1 MASKKTPVVL
11 YLFEKLD
18 AEGRTVVTFD
28 DVSAAIKECN
38 DKFDLKLSDNN
49 PANFM
54 KDLLR
59 GMNGS
64 KNWPSELTEK
74 KITGRQLTGGGR
86 IFEFIPFDQG
96 QIEAFPNPFEPD
108 GDETEFVVE
117 SLSLPLATKTLGRE
131 DEAWLVQVSVWMRLL
146 ENHFA
151 RVSAQSLVEVSH
163 LQNNIKL
170 GRSEIDAL
178 FLAVEEQE
186 DKTHHNVLIICEA
199 KQHKDPIL
207 GDQIVRQVSAAF
219 RSIAHLDLSVNK
231 AIPIAIK
238 ALKGK
243 GSVYIV
249 EFDEWSREEALVKE
263 SEQKDL
269 SVASKAIYRLI
280 PPIPGIG
287 YSPKRQKGS
296 VKPKL

>member
-11 YLFEKLD
+11 YLFEKLES
-18 AEGRTVVTFD
+18 EGRTVATFD
-28 DVSAAIKECN
+28 DVSAAIRDCN
-38 DKFDLKLSDNN
+38 EKLGLELSENN

-59 GMNGS
+59 GMNAS
-64 KNWPSELTEK
+64 KNWPSELTAK
-74 KITGRQLTGGGR
+74 RVSGRQLTGDGR
-86 IFEFIPFDQG
+86 IFEFVPFEDG

-108 GDETEFVVE
+108 GDEEEFVIE

-151 RVSAQSLVEVSH
+151 RVSGQNLIEVSH

-178 FLAVEEQE
+178 FLAVEEQS
-186 DKTHHNVLIICEA
+186 DGSHHNVLITCEA
-199 KQHKDPIL
+199 KQQKDPIL
-207 GDQIVRQVSAAF
+207 GDQITRQVSAAF
-219 RSIAHLDLSVNK
+219 RSIEHLELSVSK
-231 AIPIAIK
+231 AIPIAVK
-238 ALKGK
+238 AIKGK

-249 EFDEWSREEALVKE
+249 EFHDWSREEALLEEDKQKE
-263 SEQKDL
+263 L

-280 PPIPGIG
+280 PPVPGIG
-287 YSPKRQKGS
+287 FDRQRQKGT